1 MSFIYNSVKCEV
13 RKLFFLKKRMKNQ
26 FRYLFLQKFY
36 KITALMILK
45 IEFENF
51 FSIKERIRIDFRAA
65 NINTALAR
73 ELGHN
78 VMDWNGVPIL
88 KSIGLF
94 GPNASGKSNILKAI
108 NFCCRMIL
116 DSHLNNEGAIFNF
129 EPFKFDGWQD
139 KPSKFLIDFVCDN
152 VEYEYSFELTKDRI
166 LAESLYHYP
175 VGRRAKIFVRDADN
189 KYSFGT
195 SVINK
200 PTDVVLNTSDKNL
213 YLSRAS
219 SMNRELAQRL
229 YRYFM
234 NQFLLGLVNVNE
246 MMVLDSFNTYKKV
259 ILKALEICD
268 SDIIAIEARK
278 EQIYAPAAVAGQV
291 ELKLVD
297 VLKFKTFHRN
307 QKDVMFDLDMEE
319 SDGTRKLFQTLL
331 RLLDVVKN
339 RKGIM
344 MDEFDM
350 GLHTRLADF
359 ILDLIHASEG
369 SQLLFSS
376 HNTNLIDVKR
386 LRRDQIVFVNKTED
400 GATEVYSL
408 YDFKDFRE
416 NMDAEKGYIQGR
428 FDAVPYI
435 DSSVESIKQLLA
447 E

>member
-1 MSFIYNSVKCEV
+1 
-13 RKLFFLKKRMKNQ
+13 
-26 FRYLFLQKFY
+26 
-36 KITALMILK
+36 MILK

-51 FSIKERIRIDFRAA
+51 FSIRDQVRIDFRAA

-78 VMDWNGVPIL
+78 VMDWNGVPVL
-88 KSIGLF
+88 KSVGLF

-108 NFCCRMIL
+108 DFCCRMIL
-116 DSHLNNEGAIFNF
+116 NSHLYNEGTVFNF
-129 EPFKFDGWQD
+129 EPFKFDGWQN
-139 KPSKFLIDFVCDN
+139 KTSKFMIDFVCEGI
-152 VEYEYSFELTKDRI
+152 EYEYSFELTKTKVI
-166 LAESLYHYP
+166 SESLYHYP
-175 VGRRAKIFVRDADN
+175 LGRRAKVFLRAADG
-189 KYSFGT
+189 KYSFG
-195 SVINK
+195 SGSINK
-200 PTDVVLNTSDKNL
+200 PSDVVLNTSDKNL
-213 YLSRAS
+213 FLSRAS
-219 SMNRELAQRL
+219 LMNREIAQKL
-229 YRYFM
+229 YRYFL

-246 MMVLDSFNTYKKV
+246 ILVLDSFNTYKKV

-268 SDIIAIEARK
+268 TDITDIEARK
-278 EQIYAPAAVAGQV
+278 EQVPAPIAIPGQGD
-291 ELKLVD
+291 LSFKLID
-297 VLKFKTFHRN
+297 VLKFKTIHRN
-307 QKDVMFDLDMEE
+307 QKDVMFDLDLEE
-319 SDGTRKLFQTLL
+319 SNGTRKLFQILI

-386 LRRDQIVFVNKTED
+386 LRRDQIVFVNKSED

-428 FDAVPYI
+428 FDAVPYV
-435 DSSVESIKQLLA
+435 DSSVDSIKQLL
-447 E
+447 EG

>member
-1 MSFIYNSVKCEV
+1 
-13 RKLFFLKKRMKNQ
+13 
-26 FRYLFLQKFY
+26 
-36 KITALMILK
+36 MILK

-51 FSIKERIRIDFRAA
+51 FSIRDRIRIDFRAA

-73 ELGHN
+73 ELKHN
-78 VMDWNGVPIL
+78 VIDWNGVPVL
-88 KSIGLF
+88 KSVGLF

-129 EPFKFDGWQD
+129 EPFKFDGWQE
-139 KPSKFLIDFVCDN
+139 KPSRFLIDFVCDD
-152 VEYEYSFELTKDRI
+152 VEYEYSFELTKTKI
-166 LAESLYHYP
+166 LSESLFYYP
-175 VGRRAKIFVRDADN
+175 LGRRAKVFVRNVDG
-189 KYSFGT
+189 KYSFG
-195 SVINK
+195 SGVISK
-200 PTDVVLNTSDKNL
+200 PGDVALNTSDKNL
-213 YLSRAS
+213 FLSRAS
-219 SMNRELAQRL
+219 SMNREIAQKL

-234 NQFLLGLVNVNE
+234 SQFLLGLANVNDVV
-246 MMVLDSFNTYKKV
+246 VLDGFNTYKKV
-259 ILKALEICD
+259 ILKALEVCD
-268 SDIIAIEARK
+268 IDITDIEVRK
-278 EQIYAPAAVAGQV
+278 EQIPAPTAVLGHGDISFR
-291 ELKLVD
+291 LVD
-297 VLKFKTFHRN
+297 VLKFKTFHRDN
-307 QKDVMFDLDMEE
+307 RDVMFDLDLEE
-319 SDGTRKLFQTLL
+319 SNGTRKLFQILI

-344 MDEFDM
+344 LDEFDM

-386 LRRDQIVFVNKTED
+386 LRRDQIVFVNKSEG

-428 FDAVPYI
+428 FDAVPYV
-435 DSSVESIKQLLA
+435 DSSVESIKQLL
-447 E
+447 ED

>member
-1 MSFIYNSVKCEV
+1 MKMN
-13 RKLFFLKKRMKNQ
+13 KNQ
-26 FRYLFLQKFY
+26 NKYLFLQKSY
-36 KITALMILK
+36 NIHIEMILK

-51 FSIKERIRIDFRAA
+51 FSIRDLVRIDFRAA

-78 VMDWNGVPIL
+78 VMDWNGVPVL
-88 KSIGLF
+88 KSVGLF

-108 NFCCRMIL
+108 DFCCRMIL
-116 DSHLNNEGAIFNF
+116 NSHLYNEGAVFNF

-139 KPSKFLIDFVCDN
+139 KPSKFLIDFVCEGI
-152 VEYEYSFELTKDRI
+152 EYEYSFELTKTKI
-166 LAESLYHYP
+166 ISESLYHYP
-175 VGRRAKIFVRDADN
+175 VGRRAKVFLRDIDG

-195 SVINK
+195 GVISK
-200 PTDVVLNTSDKNL
+200 PSDVVLNTSDKNL
-213 YLSRAS
+213 FLSRAS
-219 SMNRELAQRL
+219 SMNREIPQKL
-229 YRYFM
+229 YRYFL
-234 NQFLLGLVNVNE
+234 NHFLLGLVNVNE
-246 MMVLDSFNTYKKV
+246 LMVLDSFNTYKKV

-268 SDIIAIEARK
+268 TDITDIEARK
-278 EQIYAPAAVAGQV
+278 EQVPSPVAIPGQG
-291 ELKLVD
+291 ELSFTLVD

-307 QKDVMFDLDMEE
+307 QKDVMFDLDLEE
-319 SDGTRKLFQTLL
+319 SSGTRKLFQILI

-339 RKGIM
+339 KKSIM

-386 LRRDQIVFVNKTED
+386 LRRDQIVFVNKSED

-428 FDAVPYI
+428 FDAVPYV
-435 DSSVESIKQLLA
+435 DSSVDSIKQLL
-447 E
+447 EG

>member
-1 MSFIYNSVKCEV
+1 
-13 RKLFFLKKRMKNQ
+13 
-26 FRYLFLQKFY
+26 
-36 KITALMILK
+36 MILK

-51 FSIKERIRIDFRAA
+51 FSIRDQVRIDFRAA

-78 VMDWNGVPIL
+78 VMDWNGVPVL
-88 KSIGLF
+88 KSVGLF

-108 NFCCRMIL
+108 DFCCRMIL
-116 DSHLNNEGAIFNF
+116 NSHLYNEGTVFNF
-129 EPFKFDGWQD
+129 EPFKFDGWQN
-139 KPSKFLIDFVCDN
+139 KTSKFMIDFVCEGI
-152 VEYEYSFELTKDRI
+152 EYEYSFELTKTKVI
-166 LAESLYHYP
+166 SESLYHYP
-175 VGRRAKIFVRDADN
+175 LGRRAKVFLRAADG
-189 KYSFGT
+189 KYSFG
-195 SVINK
+195 SGAINK
-200 PTDVVLNTSDKNL
+200 PSDVVLNTSDKNL
-213 YLSRAS
+213 FLSRAS
-219 SMNRELAQRL
+219 LMNREIAQKL
-229 YRYFM
+229 YRYFL

-246 MMVLDSFNTYKKV
+246 ILVLDSFNTYKKV

-268 SDIIAIEARK
+268 TDITDIKARK
-278 EQIYAPAAVAGQV
+278 EQVPAPIAIPGQGD
-291 ELKLVD
+291 LSFKLID
-297 VLKFKTFHRN
+297 VLKFKTIHRN
-307 QKDVMFDLDMEE
+307 QKDVMFDLDLEE
-319 SDGTRKLFQTLL
+319 SNGTRKLFQILI

-386 LRRDQIVFVNKTED
+386 LRRDQIVFVNKSED

-428 FDAVPYI
+428 FDAVPYV
-435 DSSVESIKQLLA
+435 DSSVDSIKQLL
-447 E
+447 EG

>member
-1 MSFIYNSVKCEV
+1 
-13 RKLFFLKKRMKNQ
+13 
-26 FRYLFLQKFY
+26 
-36 KITALMILK
+36 MILK

-51 FSIKERIRIDFRAA
+51 FSIRDQVRIDFRAA

-78 VMDWNGVPIL
+78 VMDWNGVPVL
-88 KSIGLF
+88 KSVGLF

-108 NFCCRMIL
+108 DFCCRMIL
-116 DSHLNNEGAIFNF
+116 NSHLYNEGTVFNF
-129 EPFKFDGWQD
+129 EPFKFDGWQN
-139 KPSKFLIDFVCDN
+139 KTSKFMIDFVCEGI
-152 VEYEYSFELTKDRI
+152 EYEYSFELTKTKVI
-166 LAESLYHYP
+166 SESLYHYP
-175 VGRRAKIFVRDADN
+175 LGRRAKVFLRAADG
-189 KYSFGT
+189 KYSFG
-195 SVINK
+195 SGAINK
-200 PTDVVLNTSDKNL
+200 PSDVVLNTSDKNL
-213 YLSRAS
+213 FLSRAS
-219 SMNRELAQRL
+219 LMNREIAQKL
-229 YRYFM
+229 YRYFL

-246 MMVLDSFNTYKKV
+246 ILVLDSFNTYKKV

-268 SDIIAIEARK
+268 TDITDIEARK
-278 EQIYAPAAVAGQV
+278 EQVPAPIAIPGQGD
-291 ELKLVD
+291 LSFKLID
-297 VLKFKTFHRN
+297 VLKFKTIHRN
-307 QKDVMFDLDMEE
+307 QKDVMFDLDLEE
-319 SDGTRKLFQTLL
+319 SNGIRKLFQILI

-386 LRRDQIVFVNKTED
+386 LRRDQIVFVNKSED

-428 FDAVPYI
+428 FDAVPYV
-435 DSSVESIKQLLA
+435 DSSVDSIKQLL
-447 E
+447 EG

>member
-1 MSFIYNSVKCEV
+1 M
-13 RKLFFLKKRMKNQ
+13 
-26 FRYLFLQKFY
+26 
-36 KITALMILK
+36 K

-51 FSIKERIRIDFRAA
+51 FSIRDQVRIDFRAA
-65 NINTALAR
+65 NINTMLAR

-78 VMDWNGVPIL
+78 VIDWNGVPVL
-88 KSIGLF
+88 KSVGLF

-116 DSHLNNEGAIFNF
+116 DSHLNNEGAVFNY

-139 KPSKFLIDFVCDN
+139 KSSKFLIDFVCDN
-152 VEYEYSFELTKDRI
+152 VEYEYSFELAKNKI
-166 LAESLYHYP
+166 ISESLYHYP
-175 VGRRAKIFVRDADN
+175 VGRRAKVFVRNADG

-195 SVINK
+195 GVINK
-200 PTDVVLNTSDKNL
+200 PMDVVLNTSDKNL
-213 YLSRAS
+213 FLSRAS
-219 SMNRELAQRL
+219 SMNREIAQKL

-268 SDIIAIEARK
+268 TDITNIEARK
-278 EQIYAPAAVAGQV
+278 EQVPAPVAIPGQG
-291 ELKLVD
+291 ELTFQLID
-297 VLKFKTFHRN
+297 VLKFKTFHRYK
-307 QKDVMFDLDMEE
+307 KDVMFDLDLEE
-319 SDGTRKLFQTLL
+319 SNGTRKLFQILI

-428 FDAVPYI
+428 FDAVPYV
-435 DSSVESIKQLLA
+435 DSSVDSIKQLL
-447 E
+447 EE

>member
-1 MSFIYNSVKCEV
+1 MQKSYNIHIE
-13 RKLFFLKKRMKNQ
+13 
-26 FRYLFLQKFY
+26 
-36 KITALMILK
+36 MILK

-51 FSIKERIRIDFRAA
+51 FSIRDLVRIDFRAA

-78 VMDWNGVPIL
+78 VMDWNGVPVL
-88 KSIGLF
+88 KSVGLF

-108 NFCCRMIL
+108 DFCCRMIL
-116 DSHLNNEGAIFNF
+116 NSHLYNEGAVFNF

-139 KPSKFLIDFVCDN
+139 KPSKFLIDFVCEGI
-152 VEYEYSFELTKDRI
+152 EYEYSFELTKTKI
-166 LAESLYHYP
+166 ISESLYHYP
-175 VGRRAKIFVRDADN
+175 VGRRAKVFLRNIDG

-195 SVINK
+195 GVISK
-200 PTDVVLNTSDKNL
+200 PSDVVLNTSDKNL
-213 YLSRAS
+213 FLSRAS
-219 SMNRELAQRL
+219 SMNREIPQKL
-229 YRYFM
+229 YRYFL
-234 NQFLLGLVNVNE
+234 NHFLLGLVNVNE
-246 MMVLDSFNTYKKV
+246 LMVLDSFNTYKKV

-268 SDIIAIEARK
+268 TDITDIEARK
-278 EQIYAPAAVAGQV
+278 EQVPSPVAIPGQG
-291 ELKLVD
+291 ELSFTLVD

-307 QKDVMFDLDMEE
+307 QKDVMFDLDLEE
-319 SDGTRKLFQTLL
+319 SSGTRKLFQILI

-339 RKGIM
+339 RKSIM

-386 LRRDQIVFVNKTED
+386 LRRDQIVFVNKSED

-428 FDAVPYI
+428 FDAVPYV
-435 DSSVESIKQLLA
+435 DSSVDSIKQLL
-447 E
+447 EG

>member
-1 MSFIYNSVKCEV
+1 
-13 RKLFFLKKRMKNQ
+13 
-26 FRYLFLQKFY
+26 
-36 KITALMILK
+36 MILK

-51 FSIKERIRIDFRAA
+51 FSIRDLVRIDFRAA

-78 VMDWNGVPIL
+78 VMDWNGVPVL
-88 KSIGLF
+88 KSVGLF

-108 NFCCRMIL
+108 DFCCRMIL
-116 DSHLNNEGAIFNF
+116 NSHLYNEGAVFNF

-139 KPSKFLIDFVCDN
+139 KPSKFLIDFVCEGI
-152 VEYEYSFELTKDRI
+152 EYEYSFELTKTRI
-166 LAESLYHYP
+166 ISESLYHYP
-175 VGRRAKIFVRDADN
+175 VGRRAKVFLRDIDG

-195 SVINK
+195 GVISK
-200 PTDVVLNTSDKNL
+200 PSDVVLNTSDKNL
-213 YLSRAS
+213 FLSRAS
-219 SMNRELAQRL
+219 SMNREIPQKL
-229 YRYFM
+229 YRYFL
-234 NQFLLGLVNVNE
+234 NHFLLGLVNVNE
-246 MMVLDSFNTYKKV
+246 LMVLDSFNTYKKV

-268 SDIIAIEARK
+268 TDITDIEARK
-278 EQIYAPAAVAGQV
+278 EQVPSPVAIPGQG
-291 ELKLVD
+291 ELSFTLVD

-307 QKDVMFDLDMEE
+307 QKDVMFDLDLEE
-319 SDGTRKLFQTLL
+319 SSGTRKLFQILI

-339 RKGIM
+339 RKSIM

-386 LRRDQIVFVNKTED
+386 LRRDQIVFVNKSED

-428 FDAVPYI
+428 FDAVPYV
-435 DSSVESIKQLLA
+435 DSSVDSIKQLL
-447 E
+447 EG